1 MEQIK
6 KATQHAPASKMN
18 KEVYEPASAV
28 DVSYFM
34 IFLVV
39 RWVTLVVALG
49 IFDQWM
55 VLCHSMDEGWV
66 VEALKSYLL

>member
-6 KATQHAPASKMN
+6 KATQHVPASKMN

-34 IFLVV
+34 TFLVAF
-39 RWVTLVVALG
+39 LAFCPKLLG
-49 IFDQWM
+49 DGGD
-55 VLCHSMDEGWV
+55 V
-66 VEALKSYLL
+66 

>member
-6 KATQHAPASKMN
+6 KATQHVPASKMN

-34 IFLVV
+34 TFLVV
-39 RWVTLVVALG
+39 RGVTLVVALG
-49 IFDQWM
+49 ILPQNFWSGDGGD
-55 VLCHSMDEGWV
+55 L
-66 VEALKSYLL
+66 

>member
-6 KATQHAPASKMN
+6 KATQHVPASKMN

-39 RWVTLVVALG
+39 RGVTLVVALG
-49 IFDQWM
+49 IFD
-55 VLCHSMDEGWV
+55 L
-66 VEALKSYLL
+66 